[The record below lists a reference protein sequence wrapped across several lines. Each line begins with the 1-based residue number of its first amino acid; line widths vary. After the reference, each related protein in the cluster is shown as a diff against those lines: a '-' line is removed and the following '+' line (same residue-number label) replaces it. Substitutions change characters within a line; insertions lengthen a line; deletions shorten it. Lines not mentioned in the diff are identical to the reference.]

1 MPLKIMFVFKQ
12 PAPTGTLALELT
24 FKNERDYRKQL
35 ATVQRQPFGTFKTI
49 SGELVTLEMAN
60 IHHMKS
66 GTA

>member
-24 FKNERDYRKQL
+24 FKNARDYRKQL
-35 ATVQRQPFGTFKTI
+35 ATAQRQPFGTFTTI
-49 SGELVTLEMAN
+49 TGELVTMEMSN